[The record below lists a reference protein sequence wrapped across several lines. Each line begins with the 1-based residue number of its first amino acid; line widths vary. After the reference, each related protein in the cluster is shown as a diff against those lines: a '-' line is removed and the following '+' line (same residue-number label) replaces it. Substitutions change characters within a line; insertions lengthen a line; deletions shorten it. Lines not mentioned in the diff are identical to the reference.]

1 MAYVFDVLHR
11 IQLKA
16 DDLLDS
22 LFRKTIIVKVVQFIL
37 QTILSQN
44 CLDTVKVIFLD
55 WMLSIEVAE
64 LAESLQQI
72 GMVRL

>member
-44 CLDTVKVIFLD
+44 CLDTVKIIFLD
-55 WMLSIEVAE
+55 WMLSVEVAK
-64 LAESLQQI
+64 LAESHQQI
-72 GMVRL
+72 GFESL

>member
-64 LAESLQQI
+64 LAESHQQI
-72 GMVRL
+72 GFESL